1 MERDSWHY
9 LASSINDQGICS
21 FSWSDWQQL
30 NLNLWMKFSLHSMS
44 CYKQHYC
51 QMWKTKSKKE
61 QMLIT
66 GNKWLNIQ
74 TPLKKRHWNLTCR
87 LSSHKSEEIIMNLAK
102 ARVEA
107 VRNSASAYFPG
118 LVQTAQISGL
128 GTIQNISYIEPRI
141 EISRFSFH
149 LSTSFQL
156 ECSQSREENFHIF
169 FNQQCLPCQEE
180 VSWATGN

>member
-1 MERDSWHY
+1 MIKASVA
-9 LASSINDQGICS
+9 LAEVIDNSSISICE
-21 FSWSDWQQL
+21 W
-30 NLNLWMKFSLHSMS
+30 NSLYIACLAINSTTAR
-44 CYKQHYC
+44 CK
-51 QMWKTKSKKE
+51 KPKE

-141 EISRFSFH
+141 EISRFSFY

-156 ECSQSREENFHIF
+156 ECSQSLEENFHIF

-180 VSWATGN
+180 VSWGTGN